1 MGYIV
6 VLILGTVVVVGLL
19 ALFVGGRK
27 RPVGQT
33 NPRGDD
39 VTPKRPA
46 ADEPTPGASS
56 TANQAQVRAAQKHTP
71 PA

>member
-6 VLILGTVVVVGLL
+6 VLIVGVVVVVGLF

-27 RPVGQT
+27 RPAGQT
-33 NPRGDD
+33 NPRGGD

-46 ADEPTPGASS
+46 ADEPTPGASA
-56 TANQAQVRAAQKHTP
+56 TASEAQARAAQKETP